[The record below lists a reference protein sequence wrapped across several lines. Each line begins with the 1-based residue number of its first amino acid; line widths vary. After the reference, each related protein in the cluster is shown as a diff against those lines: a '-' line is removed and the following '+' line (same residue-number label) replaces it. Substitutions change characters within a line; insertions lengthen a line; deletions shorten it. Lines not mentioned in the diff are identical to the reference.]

1 MPVKLWCE
9 LGKHFYDH
17 YTSHN
22 TVKSQKKSCDE
33 CKYNETKIKKK
44 AKYIKKENIK

>member
-22 TVKSQKKSCDE
+22 VAKSKKNCDE
-33 CKYNETKIKKK
+33 CKYKMEQEKRKQKRKKC
-44 AKYIKKENIK
+44 AS